1 MIKKYFYISFL
12 FIIIII
18 QLFSMKTLYF
28 LYDRANIIP
37 KYVLLR
43 NDLIDSLN
51 KNDSKEYRK
60 SKLYTLFLKSESS
73 DSIKYYFKKLD
84 SLSNKQN

>member
-1 MIKKYFYISFL
+1 MIKKYFYVSFL
-12 FIIIII
+12 FLIIIV

-28 LYDRANIIP
+28 LYNHANIIP

-51 KNDSKEYRK
+51 KDESKEYKK
-60 SKLYTLFLKSESS
+60 SELYTLFLKSENT

-84 SLSNKQN
+84 SLSNKHN

>member
-1 MIKKYFYISFL
+1 MIKKYFYVSFL
-12 FIIIII
+12 FLIIIV

-28 LYDRANIIP
+28 LYNHANIIP

-51 KNDSKEYRK
+51 KDESKEYKK
-60 SKLYTLFLKSESS
+60 SELYTLFLKSENT

-84 SLSNKQN
+84 SLSNKHY

>member
-1 MIKKYFYISFL
+1 M
-12 FIIIII
+12 
-18 QLFSMKTLYF
+18 QLFSIKTLYF
-28 LYDRANIIP
+28 LYNHANVIP

-51 KNDSKEYRK
+51 KNESKDYK
-60 SKLYTLFLKSESS
+60 KLELYALFLKSESS